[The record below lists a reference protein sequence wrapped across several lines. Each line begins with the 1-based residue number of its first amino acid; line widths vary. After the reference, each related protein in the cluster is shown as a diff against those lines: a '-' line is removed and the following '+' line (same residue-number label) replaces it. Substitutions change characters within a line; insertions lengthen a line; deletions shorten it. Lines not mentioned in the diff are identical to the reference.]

1 MTTPTTK
8 PLAGIKV
15 LDLTRV
21 LSGPYCGQMLF
32 DQGAEVIKIENPA
45 HGDDSRLFQPFK
57 NGRSLYY
64 TFINSGKKSLT
75 LNFKNPKAVEILTE
89 LIKTA
94 DVLLENFRPG
104 VMKKFGL
111 DYESVKK
118 INPRLVYTSISGF
131 GQTGPDA
138 EKPSYDILAQAR
150 GGLMSLTGL
159 PDNNEPV
166 LVGVSLSDILAGVFA
181 AGAVTTALYQREKT
195 GEGQHIDISMLDCQI
210 AVLESAMM
218 RYQATRISP
227 KPVGCRH
234 PTEAPFQ
241 SFHASDRPFV
251 LAAIAGDAMFH
262 RLCDCIGRPEMG
274 RDPEFSTT
282 PARQKNVT
290 KLSKL
295 LQDVF
300 ITRPAAEWVA
310 LLEENRIPVSL
321 IQNLEEVS
329 NDPQVLARH
338 MLIDAQ
344 DKELEGIK
352 LPGCP
357 IKMSGSE
364 EILSRPPAP
373 KLGENNAE
381 VLAGIGYSETD
392 VARLK
397 QEEII

>member
-1 MTTPTTK
+1 MTTPSTR

-32 DQGAEVIKIENPA
+32 DLGAEVIKIENPS

-64 TFINSGKKSLT
+64 AGVNSGKKSLT
-75 LNFKNPKAVEILTE
+75 LNFKNPKAIEILIE

-94 DVLLENFRPG
+94 DVLIENYRPG
-104 VMKKFGL
+104 VMKKFGV
-111 DYESVKK
+111 DYESARK
-118 INPRLVYTSISGF
+118 INPRLIFVSISGF

-150 GGLMSLTGL
+150 GGVMSLTGI
-159 PDNNEPV
+159 PGNDEPV

-181 AGAVTTALYQREKT
+181 GGAVSTALYQREKT
-195 GEGQHIDISMLDCQI
+195 GEGQHIDVSMLDCQVAI
-210 AVLESAMM
+210 LESAMM

-251 LAAIAGDAMFH
+251 LAAIAGDTMFH

-274 RDPEFSTT
+274 KDPEFSTT
-282 PARQKNVT
+282 AARQKNVA
-290 KLSKL
+290 KLSEL
-295 LQDVF
+295 LQAVF

-321 IQNLEEVS
+321 IQNLDEVCR
-329 NDPQVLARH
+329 DPQILARH
-338 MLIDAQ
+338 MLIDTE
-344 DKELEGIK
+344 DTELEGIK
-352 LPGCP
+352 LTGCP
-357 IKMSGSE
+357 MKMSASQE
-364 EILSRPPAP
+364 LLSRPPAA
-373 KLGENNAE
+373 KLGEHNVE
-381 VLAGIGYSETD
+381 VLSTLGYSEED

-397 QEEII
+397 EEEVI

>member
-1 MTTPTTK
+1 MTTPSTK

-21 LSGPYCGQMLF
+21 LSGPYCGQMLS

-45 HGDDSRLFQPFK
+45 HGDDSRLFQPFL

-64 TFINSGKKSLT
+64 TFVNSGKKSLT
-75 LNFKNPKAVEILTE
+75 LNFKNSKAVEILIE

-94 DVLLENFRPG
+94 DVLIENFRPG

-111 DYESVKK
+111 DYESAKK
-118 INPRLVYTSISGF
+118 VNPRLVYTSISGF

-159 PDNNEPV
+159 PGNDEPV

-195 GEGQHIDISMLDCQI
+195 GEGQHIDVSMLDCQI

-218 RYQATRISP
+218 RYQATGISP

-274 RDPEFSTT
+274 QDPEFSTT
-282 PARQKNVT
+282 SARQKNVA
-290 KLSKL
+290 KLSRL
-295 LQDVF
+295 LQEVF

-321 IQNLEEVS
+321 IQNLQEVS
-329 NDPQVLARH
+329 NDPQVQARH
-338 MLIDAQ
+338 MLIDTQ
-344 DKELEGIK
+344 DKELAGIK

-381 VLAGIGYSETD
+381 ILSGIGYSETD
-392 VARLK
+392 IARLK